1 VVAPDDEAGQDREG
15 EETRGA
21 EARDVPW
28 ARIVQELK
36 ARRPAVAAVY
46 EDARFEGFDGTVL
59 HLSFPEDLAIY
70 VKLAG
75 EPKRL
80 DPLREVLEEH
90 LGTTPRLEFRIAD
103 GARDGPTPVPAEPP
117 DISLEVEERRQANGP
132 ESSEEGPVG
141 RATDPAEVGGVAP
154 GTSAHAGG
162 AEAGGR
168 IGSESEVFEMAR
180 QRGLFGKDGGS

>member
-1 VVAPDDEAGQDREG
+1 LQD
-15 EETRGA
+15 
-21 EARDVPW
+21 
-28 ARIVQELK
+28 LK
-36 ARRPAVAAVY
+36 DRRPAVAAVY
-46 EDARFEGFDGTVL
+46 EGARFEGFDGTVL
-59 HLSFPEDLAIY
+59 ELSFPEELAIY
-70 VKLAG
+70 VTLAG

-103 GARDGPTPVPAEPP
+103 GATDGPAPVPAEPP
-117 DISLEVEERRQANGP
+117 DNSLGAEERRQASGP

-154 GTSAHAGG
+154 GTAAHAGG